1 MANIKRDQMFSRIWG
16 KAKMAGIAAGDNAI
30 PAPMMVAE
38 HKNMM
43 DDSSP
48 VEKKWLVPD
57 GMCGFG
63 WVTVRP
69 GNCAFANWLKRTGH
83 GRTDS
88 YAGGVIVWIS
98 EHRQSYT
105 RKVAHADAMAS
116 VLRDNGIKAW
126 GNGRLD

>member
-1 MANIKRDQMFSRIWG
+1 MANAKRDQMFTRIWG
-16 KAKMAGIAAGDNAI
+16 KAKMAGAEAGNNAV
-30 PAPMMVAE
+30 PAPMVVAE

-48 VEKKWLVPD
+48 VEKKWFVPD

-88 YAGGVIVWIS
+88 YAGGVVVWIS

-105 RKVAHADAMAS
+105 RKIAHAHAMAS
-116 VLRDNGIKAW
+116 VLRDNGIKAS
-126 GNGRLD
+126 GNGRVD